1 MWNLVCHRVL
11 RELFVCV
18 WNLVCHRVLRELF
31 VCVWNLVCHR
41 VLRELFEP
49 DRRGEKITFCGA

>member
-1 MWNLVCHRVL
+1 
-11 RELFVCV
+11 VCV